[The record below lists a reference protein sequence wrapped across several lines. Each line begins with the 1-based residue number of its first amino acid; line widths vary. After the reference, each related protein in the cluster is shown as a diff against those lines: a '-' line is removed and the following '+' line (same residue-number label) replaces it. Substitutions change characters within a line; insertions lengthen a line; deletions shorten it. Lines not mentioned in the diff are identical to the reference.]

1 MKSFVSGHSWCT
13 LLKLFLVMQLWEAAA
28 LADLIKL
35 FSHIKVERER
45 EASSNGRKSDN
56 RLIHLYHNTKGCV
69 GLGFKV

>member
-1 MKSFVSGHSWCT
+1 MKSFVSGHSWCA

-45 EASSNGRKSDN
+45 EREASSNGRKSDN
-56 RLIHLYHNTKGCV
+56 RLINLYHNTRGV
-69 GLGFKV
+69 WV

>member
-1 MKSFVSGHSWCT
+1 MKSFVSGHSWCA

-45 EASSNGRKSDN
+45 ERQAAMEERVIIG
-56 RLIHLYHNTKGCV
+56 
-69 GLGFKV
+69 